1 LKERRICAY
10 RRRGVVVVRP
20 ILHAIATLPHLSG
33 ETFITDGGMETT
45 LLYHH
50 GMELPEFASFPLLE
64 SDEGRAALR
73 AYFEPYLAIARERG
87 VGILL
92 DAPTWRA
99 NPDWG
104 AKLGYSLEELE
115 DANRRAVAF
124 MDELRDQADV
134 LVSGCVGPRGDGY
147 VPGELMTAAEAE
159 DYHGWQVGIFAD
171 TDVDLVSALTMN
183 YVEEALGVA
192 KAAANAALPC
202 VVSFTVE
209 TDGRLP
215 SGQPLP
221 EAVEQVDEETSAAP
235 AYFMIN
241 CAHPTHFAEV
251 VEEDGAWKQ
260 RIRGLRAN
268 ASKMSHAELDEAEE
282 LDAGDPAELAER
294 HRALHPKLPNVNV
307 VGGCCGTD
315 HRHIAAIADAW
326 LEAA

>member
-1 LKERRICAY
+1 M
-10 RRRGVVVVRP
+10 
-20 ILHAIATLPHLSG
+20 SG

-45 LLYHH
+45 LLFHH

-64 SDEGRAALR
+64 SEEGRAALR
-73 AYFEPYLAIARERG
+73 AYFEPYLAIARQRG

-104 AKLGYSLEELE
+104 TKLGYSAEQLEE
-115 DANRRAVAF
+115 ANRNAVAF
-124 MDELRDQADV
+124 MDGLRGEANV

-147 VPGELMTAAEAE
+147 VPGELMSADEAQE
-159 DYHGWQVGIFAD
+159 YHAWQVGIFAD
-171 TDVDLVSALTMN
+171 TSADLVSALTMN
-183 YVEEALGVA
+183 YVEEALGIVRA
-192 KAAANAALPC
+192 ADKAGRPC

-215 SGQPLP
+215 SGQPLG
-221 EAVEQVDEETSAAP
+221 EAVEQVDAETGRAP

-241 CAHPTHFAEV
+241 CAHPTHFADV
-251 VEEDGAWKQ
+251 LEDGGSWKE
-260 RIRGLRAN
+260 RIIGLRAN

-282 LDAGDPAELAER
+282 LDSGDPEELAADYV
-294 HRALHPKLPNVNV
+294 ALRTRLPNLTV

-315 HRHIAAIADAW
+315 HRHIDAISRAW
-326 LEAA
+326 AQPS